1 MNFRQWLKLKPKE
14 ILGVDIGSSVIKIVQ
29 MHKDTDGDY
38 VTAAHITE
46 VPATGQ
52 DDVSTKDIST
62 VRAIRECLQAE
73 KIKTKM
79 AVCSVSGK
87 QVAVRHFKFPQ
98 LSNEEIEGAVMLE
111 ADQVCPF
118 NVDVGNVDY
127 QLIPSDDDS
136 VKGVLVAATN
146 KLIQG
151 KKSMLENA
159 FLDAVLMDVDGLAL
173 LNCFYQYQK
182 DDTTQVSAV
191 LNVGSSCTNLAI
203 VDGNGIPFIRDIAYA
218 GNDIINKA
226 AKPLGKTP
234 EQIKELLF
242 GFEGS
247 ESDSNNLRAVLEQA
261 SQELIHDINGTLRY
275 YSTRENSSAVEKI
288 YVCGGFALAKEFVDI
303 LDQHLYPEAVL
314 WNPFDRIPYNVNPD
328 CEQFLKNNGPAMA
341 VATGLAMR
349 SF

>member
-1 MNFRQWLKLKPKE
+1 MNFRQWLKLEPKE

-29 MHKDTDGDY
+29 IRKDPDGDY
-38 VTAAHITE
+38 VTAAHTAE
-46 VPATGQ
+46 VPAVEQ
-52 DDVSTKDIST
+52 KDESTKDIST
-62 VRAIRECLQAE
+62 VRAIRDCLTAE
-73 KIKTKM
+73 KIRTKM
-79 AVCSVSGK
+79 AVCSVSGQ

-98 LSNEEIEGAVMLE
+98 LSQEEIEGAVLLE

-118 NVDVGNVDY
+118 NVDVSCVDY
-127 QLIPSDDDS
+127 QLIPTEDDS

-146 KLIQG
+146 KLIQEQ
-151 KKSMLENA
+151 KSMVENA
-159 FLDAVLMDVDGLAL
+159 SLDPVLMDVDGLAL
-173 LNCFYQYQK
+173 LNCFYEYQK
-182 DDTTQVSAV
+182 DDTAQVSAV

-218 GNDIINKA
+218 GNDIIKKMT
-226 AKPLGKTP
+226 KPLGKTP

-242 GFEGS
+242 GFDGS

-275 YSTRENSSAVEKI
+275 YTTRENSSAVEKV
-288 YVCGGFALAKEFVDI
+288 YVCGGFGLAKEFVDI
-303 LDQHLYPEAVL
+303 MDQHLYSEAVL

-328 CEQFLKNNGPAMA
+328 CEQFLKKNGPAMA

>member
-1 MNFRQWLKLKPKE
+1 LNFRQWLKLKPKE
-14 ILGVDIGSSVIKIVQ
+14 ILGVDIGSSVIKIIQ
-29 MHKDTDGDY
+29 MRKDPEGDY
-38 VTAAHITE
+38 VTTAHAAE
-46 VPATGQ
+46 VPSVQQEGET
-52 DDVSTKDIST
+52 TREIST
-62 VRAIRECLQAE
+62 VKAIRDCLKIE

-87 QVAVRHFKFPQ
+87 QVAVRYFKFPQ
-98 LSNEEIEGAVMLE
+98 LSQEETEGAVMLE

-118 NVDVGNVDY
+118 NVDISCVDY
-127 QLIPSDDDS
+127 QLIPTDDES

-146 KLIQG
+146 KLIQE
-151 KKSMLENA
+151 KKSMIDNA
-159 FLDAVLMDVDGLAL
+159 SLDAVLMDVDGLAL

-182 DDTTQVSAV
+182 DDTSQISAV

-218 GNDIINKA
+218 GDDIIKKV

-234 EQIKELLF
+234 EQVKELLF
-242 GFEGS
+242 SFEGS

-275 YSTRENSSAVEKI
+275 YTTRENSSAVEKV
-288 YVCGGFALAKEFVDI
+288 YVCGGFALAKEFVNI

-314 WNPFDRIPYNVNPD
+314 WNPFDRIPYNVNPKG
-328 CEQFLKNNGPAMA
+328 EQFLKKNGPAMA

>member
-1 MNFRQWLKLKPKE
+1 LNFRQWLKLKPKD
-14 ILGVDIGSSVIKIVQ
+14 ILGVDIGSSVIKIIQ
-29 MHKDTDGDY
+29 MRKDPEGDY
-38 VTAAHITE
+38 VTTAHAAELPSVQHEGETTRE
-46 VPATGQ
+46 
-52 DDVSTKDIST
+52 IST
-62 VRAIRECLQAE
+62 VKAIRDCLKIE

-87 QVAVRHFKFPQ
+87 QVAVRYFKFPQ
-98 LSNEEIEGAVMLE
+98 LSQEETEGAVMLE

-118 NVDVGNVDY
+118 NVDISCVDY
-127 QLIPSDDDS
+127 QLIPTDDES

-146 KLIQG
+146 KLIQE
-151 KKSMLENA
+151 KKSMIDNA
-159 FLDAVLMDVDGLAL
+159 SLDAVLMDVDGLAL

-182 DDTTQVSAV
+182 DDTSQISAV

-218 GNDIINKA
+218 GDDIIKKVS
-226 AKPLGKTP
+226 KPLGKTP
-234 EQIKELLF
+234 EQVKELLF
-242 GFEGS
+242 SFEGS

-275 YSTRENSSAVEKI
+275 YTTRENSSAVEKV
-288 YVCGGFALAKEFVDI
+288 YVCGGFALAKEFVNI

-314 WNPFDRIPYNVNPD
+314 WNPFDRIPYNVNPE
-328 CEQFLKNNGPAMA
+328 CEQFLKKNGPAMA